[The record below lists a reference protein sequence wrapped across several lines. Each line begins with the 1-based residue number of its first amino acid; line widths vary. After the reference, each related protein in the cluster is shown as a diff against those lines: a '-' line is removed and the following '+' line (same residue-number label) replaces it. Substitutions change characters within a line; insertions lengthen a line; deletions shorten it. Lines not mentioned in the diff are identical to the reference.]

1 MSASPYSVAM
11 AMVWFTLASLIGCFI
26 LRRAEKWGLA
36 LVGMIFLLTALRIF
50 VPLDITGS
58 IIIRSQVVYPALQN
72 GLRYSIAGRISVG
85 DCLLLLWMIGT
96 VVQLLRLARD
106 LSRQRK
112 LRNGAELQEGNEWLD
127 SLFLAIAKEAGYH
140 GHFRLAVAENAASA
154 YQAGF
159 LCPYILLPA
168 EIDTFSDED
177 ISNMLRHELRH
188 FLNGDLWIKT
198 GFQVMRGILWWN
210 PIMPMLN
217 QSIGQLLELRC
228 DQQVCK
234 HLSRSGQMSY
244 METLI
249 KLMRNGTAG
258 FAEAYVGY
266 LGYDNDEIMTQRFQ
280 MLLLGKPNL
289 TERIRLFVCYALCLL
304 MFIVSYGFILQ
315 PWDPSP
321 KVDEQGGSIFELT
334 PDDGYIVR
342 RSDGTLIFYADGTN
356 LGVTIQEAMLSVEP
370 FSQMQIIHE
379 R

>member
-1 MSASPYSVAM
+1 
-11 AMVWFTLASLIGCFI
+11 
-26 LRRAEKWGLA
+26 
-36 LVGMIFLLTALRIF
+36 
-50 VPLDITGS
+50 
-58 IIIRSQVVYPALQN
+58 
-72 GLRYSIAGRISVG
+72 
-85 DCLLLLWMIGT
+85 
-96 VVQLLRLARD
+96 
-106 LSRQRK
+106 
-112 LRNGAELQEGNEWLD
+112 
-127 SLFLAIAKEAGYH
+127 
-140 GHFRLAVAENAASA
+140 
-154 YQAGF
+154 
-159 LCPYILLPA
+159 
-168 EIDTFSDED
+168 
-177 ISNMLRHELRH
+177 
-188 FLNGDLWIKT
+188 
-198 GFQVMRGILWWN
+198 
-210 PIMPMLN
+210 
-217 QSIGQLLELRC
+217 
-228 DQQVCK
+228 
-234 HLSRSGQMSY
+234 MSY

>member
-112 LRNGAELQEGNEWLD
+112 LRNEAELQEGNEWLD

-154 YQAGF
+154 YQ
-159 LCPYILLPA
+159 
-168 EIDTFSDED
+168 
-177 ISNMLRHELRH
+177 
-188 FLNGDLWIKT
+188 
-198 GFQVMRGILWWN
+198 Q
-210 PIMPMLN
+210 
-217 QSIGQLLELRC
+217 
-228 DQQVCK
+228 
-234 HLSRSGQMSY
+234 
-244 METLI
+244 
-249 KLMRNGTAG
+249 
-258 FAEAYVGY
+258 
-266 LGYDNDEIMTQRFQ
+266 
-280 MLLLGKPNL
+280 
-289 TERIRLFVCYALCLL
+289 YA
-304 MFIVSYGFILQ
+304 S
-315 PWDPSP
+315 
-321 KVDEQGGSIFELT
+321 T
-334 PDDGYIVR
+334 
-342 RSDGTLIFYADGTN
+342 
-356 LGVTIQEAMLSVEP
+356 
-370 FSQMQIIHE
+370 
-379 R
+379 